1 LLLDA
6 FELIFVVVPIVLP
19 PALVHNADAAWV
31 GALVLLALQLGF
43 LLPPLGYAVMMSS
56 ARESPPPGAGALARA
71 LARAIAV
78 IVAAFALT
86 AWQPRI
92 AHFFDAPATVSA
104 PALDEAEVER
114 RMREMSGSRRQ

>member
-1 LLLDA
+1 LAIAVLVGCALLLDA

-43 LLPPLGYAVMMSS
+43 LL
-56 ARESPPPGAGALARA
+56 PPPGAGALARA